1 MVVTR
6 KLCGSTWYSDEHS
19 DVYVILNTEPDSD
32 TKYYRTDVNI
42 IIYIIVILDWAQPK
56 CQQQLLIG

>member
-42 IIYIIVILDWAQPK
+42 IIYIVVVLD
-56 CQQQLLIG
+56 